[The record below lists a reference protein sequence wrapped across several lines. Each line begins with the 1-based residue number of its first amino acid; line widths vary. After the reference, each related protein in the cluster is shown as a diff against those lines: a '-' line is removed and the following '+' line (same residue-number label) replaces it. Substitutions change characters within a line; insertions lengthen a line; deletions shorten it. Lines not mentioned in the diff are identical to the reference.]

1 MSSAQKPIDFVEFR
15 KEYSIPASD
24 ARGIIKDLGLQVI
37 RDGMN
42 QYIVGSNQYGVDNE
56 YLLKHAIIEWR
67 TTMDIT
73 NTLMGNFMEFVV
85 VGDKIEGL
93 VGVSN
98 ISESEVK
105 PKMSS
110 QKMPPNKDTGSFLIK
125 SEKQLTQ
132 IAPPKPQDITV
143 HTTEVN
149 AGAIQPDALT
159 ALLTALGQVQ
169 QPDVL
174 QAQRQLLEAS
184 QQSFRLTTEQLS
196 ALLGL
201 SKQTVQSKK
210 SGFIRLGFQYEKVKE
225 GSSTLW
231 KVLQVK

>member
-1 MSSAQKPIDFVEFR
+1 MGDLLFFESSFDFFATMFTNAEPKFL
-15 KEYSIPASD
+15 SILSFFSVRCYFSIRGVFLLLPA
-24 ARGIIKDLGLQVI
+24 L
-37 RDGMN
+37 
-42 QYIVGSNQYGVDNE
+42 
-56 YLLKHAIIEWR
+56 
-67 TTMDIT
+67 
-73 NTLMGNFMEFVV
+73 
-85 VGDKIEGL
+85 
-93 VGVSN
+93 
-98 ISESEVK
+98 
-105 PKMSS
+105 
-110 QKMPPNKDTGSFLIK
+110 
-125 SEKQLTQ
+125 
-132 IAPPKPQDITV
+132 
-143 HTTEVN
+143 
-149 AGAIQPDALT
+149 LT